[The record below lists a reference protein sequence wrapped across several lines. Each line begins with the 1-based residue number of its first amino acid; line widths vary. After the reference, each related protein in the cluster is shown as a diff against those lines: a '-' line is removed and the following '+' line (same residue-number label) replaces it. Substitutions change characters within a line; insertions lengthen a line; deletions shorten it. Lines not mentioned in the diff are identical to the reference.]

1 MVTSCVPTTYVPEP
15 MPVLV
20 DVDHQ
25 GALTLSF
32 PLCEGEALFALGIT
46 GEGVPGERWTLRQ
59 GDGSTIASHDEVVS
73 VVFDRDSL
81 TSGSVSSRWPIQVAL
96 ESGAPIE
103 PSGCEYVF
111 VGTTHY
117 DAGVYPASL
126 TQEGAWLIEGDEIQH
141 GVVPRRVG
149 PEEGIG
155 ELERFCAT
163 R

>member
-1 MVTSCVPTTYVPEP
+1 MFQSLCLYW
-15 MPVLV
+15 
-20 DVDHQ
+20 Q
-25 GALTLSF
+25 AL
-32 PLCEGEALFALGIT
+32 IT
-46 GEGVPGERWTLRQ
+46 R
-59 GDGSTIASHDEVVS
+59 AHY
-73 VVFDRDSL
+73 RDSL
-81 TSGSVSSRWPIQVAL
+81 ASGSVSSRWPIQVAL

-103 PSGCEYVF
+103 PSDYEYVF

-117 DAGVYPASL
+117 DAGFYPESL
-126 TQEGAWLIEGDEIQH
+126 MQEGTWLIEGDEIQH